1 MRRESGFT
9 LLELLIALL
18 IFSLLATGSWRLFD
32 GLVRVERHSTLH
44 AQQLRG
50 LQRAMAVIERD
61 LLHVLPARG
70 IHLSA
75 GLLNLQRL
83 NWRNPLDQPRS
94 EWQEVSYRLEQG
106 QLWRYSRGDAG
117 PQQRQLLLDQVS
129 RLQWQVLD
137 AAGHWQRAVGAMQ
150 GARGVALSLDQGRF
164 EGVERVFMLAEVAP

>member
-1 MRRESGFT
+1 MRRQSGFT
-9 LLELLIALL
+9 LLELLIALAIL
-18 IFSLLATGSWRLFD
+18 SLLAIGCWRMFE

-61 LLHVLPARG
+61 LLQALPRRG

-75 GLLNLQRL
+75 GLLNVQRL

-94 EWQEVSYRLEQG
+94 EWQEVSYRLERG
-106 QLWRYSRGDAG
+106 QLWRYSRSDAG

-129 RLQWQVLD
+129 RLQWRVLD
-137 AAGHWQRAVGAMQ
+137 AAGHWQLTASSMLD
-150 GARGVALSLDQGRF
+150 ARGVALSFDQGRF
-164 EGVERVFMLAEVAP
+164 EAVERVFVLAEGGP